1 MNHNIISIQKWE
13 QKTSPTEAVL
23 QQLML
28 DEGLSPYK
36 WANDPGDVYA
46 AHTHSYFKVIYVVSG
61 SITFGFPIDGAP
73 ITLRAGDRL
82 DLPAGVP
89 HNAVVGPDG
98 VVCLEA
104 HQ

>member
-1 MNHNIISIQKWE
+1 MNHNIINIQKWK
-13 QKTSPTEAVL
+13 QKIIPTEAVL

-36 WANDPGDVYA
+36 WSNDAGDVYT
-46 AHTHSYFKVIYVVSG
+46 AHSHSYFKVIYVVAG

-73 ITLRAGDRL
+73 ITLQAGDRL

-89 HNAVVGPDG
+89 HNAVVGPEG